1 MKKNILKKLLLS
13 AALIVPVAAITPV
26 LITSCS
32 QETPVQKVDKEN
44 TLDSI
49 LKDYIKP
56 LLSKGKIYYYM
67 LAEELQVGRIGT
79 ENQLVK
85 KIKSSLGT
93 YNASPPAA
101 RDFDVIAKE
110 ICNNLIDNS
119 VGNIFNK
126 SKGKDTKVG
135 ETVNTTTPVTY
146 IGKIPSNNFLAF
158 QLLIKGS
165 LFSNLYSDET
175 TTEDVFKIGN
185 LFFGDGFLFEK
196 EADKL
201 ELTVSVTIEN
211 KQLTTTGSTTVNV
224 PMASIK
230 LTFTPKEK
238 WTGFNNTNPF
248 VLNMKILQNLTQ
260 QPKV

>member
-1 MKKNILKKLLLS
+1 MY
-13 AALIVPVAAITPV
+13 
-26 LITSCS
+26 S
-32 QETPVQKVDKEN
+32 QGTTVEKVDKEN
-44 TLDSI
+44 TVDSI

-67 LAEELQVGRIGT
+67 LAEEYQVGKIGT

-85 KIKSSLGT
+85 NIKSALGT
-93 YNASPPAA
+93 YSSTPPATPK
-101 RDFDVIAKE
+101 DFDVIAKE
-110 ICNNLIDNS
+110 ICNNLIDQS
-119 VGNIFNK
+119 VGTIFNK
-126 SKGKDTKVG
+126 PAGKDIKAG

-185 LFFGDGFLFEK
+185 LFFGEGFLFEK

-201 ELTVSVTIEN
+201 DLTVSVTIEN
-211 KQLTTTGSTTVNV
+211 KQLT
-224 PMASIK
+224 K
-230 LTFTPKEK
+230 LH
-238 WTGFNNTNPF
+238 
-248 VLNMKILQNLTQ
+248 LLL
-260 QPKV
+260 